1 MRCTIA
7 APSDGRYLTIDT
19 MIDMSPLLITGR
31 GRTDMGNLGPDG
43 ISSGAGSR
51 AGSSA
56 AQAAML
62 GPGFTFTYPEQDDRR
77 HLNALAN
84 RRQPEPAYVRR

>member
-1 MRCTIA
+1 MSRFMRCTIA

-43 ISSGAGSR
+43 ISSGAGS
-51 AGSSA
+51 
-56 AQAAML
+56 
-62 GPGFTFTYPEQDDRR
+62 
-77 HLNALAN
+77 
-84 RRQPEPAYVRR
+84 